1 MAENVCN
8 TAAVS
13 DMSDQ
18 DILIKYCLDNKIN
31 KTALDELMKRG
42 FDSLDAL
49 KLVNM
54 EDLSSQNIPMGQ
66 RRLIFHVAQA
76 LNTNEPASTQSGTAL
91 SAGNAGV
98 SHAMGST
105 QAMEQPND
113 VYDSTVLNTL
123 LQLQTQI
130 ASSESSPTE
139 TVTKNPQP
147 LSQPSWNDP
156 QIYIASATG

>member
-1 MAENVCN
+1 MAENRCN

-31 KTALDELMKRG
+31 KTTLDELMQRG

-66 RRLIFHVAQA
+66 RRLIFHITQA
-76 LNTNEPASTQSGTAL
+76 LNTNEPASTQSGTVTAL

-98 SHAMGST
+98 SHTTRST
-105 QAMEQPND
+105 MEQPNN
-113 VYDSTVLNTL
+113 VYGSTLLNTL
-123 LQLQTQI
+123 LQQ
-130 ASSESSPTE
+130 
-139 TVTKNPQP
+139 
-147 LSQPSWNDP
+147 
-156 QIYIASATG
+156 

>member
-1 MAENVCN
+1 MAENRCN

-31 KTALDELMKRG
+31 KTALDELMKRR

-66 RRLIFHVAQA
+66 RRVIFHVAQA
-76 LNTNEPASTQSGTAL
+76 LNTNEPASTQSGTVTAL

-98 SHAMGST
+98 SHTTST
-105 QAMEQPND
+105 MEQPND
-113 VYDSTVLNTL
+113 VYGSTLLNTL
-123 LQLQTQI
+123 LQQQAQI
-130 ASSESSPTE
+130 ASSGNCDSESPALVPAFME
-139 TVTKNPQP
+139 
-147 LSQPSWNDP
+147 
-156 QIYIASATG
+156 